1 MKKQFLVLATAVV
14 LLAACHNAGSST
26 VGEKDMGY
34 ENSFHSH
41 TQGESKDHSTP
52 ADHKSPANQ
61 THTGKAIDTLH
72 QPAAGDTTH
81 K

>member
-41 TQGESKDHSTP
+41 PQGESKNHSTP
-52 ADHKSPANQ
+52 ADHKSPADQ
-61 THTGKAIDTLH
+61 THTGKAIYTLH